1 MKILLKYFNPTVT
14 GKEGLPLKKSKFR
27 DRSGWLDF
35 ENLLYHT
42 LKNHNFC
49 FVPDNLDILHD
60 INFDVMI
67 KQHGDKTLFPSYD
80 FFYMQMFHKFLFEFD
95 HNGWGCL
102 NSNILTFDEN
112 KNYINKLSLEKVN
125 YLRKDLLSLNTKHNQ
140 KRYNIFIN
148 KIPDDYIFVPLQTP
162 NDYVIKKFSPISVYK
177 FILFVGEIASSL
189 KQNFVLKIHPFA
201 MKDKKILSIISYLLT
216 TNKYIFLSDD
226 NVIKLINNSN
236 SVFIIN
242 SGVGFESLILSKPVY
257 TVGNCIYKS
266 ITNHIN
272 LNVKSLNKQSFTH
285 SFKSKRVNNWLC
297 WYLSYVSYLVL
308 PKYFDE
314 NSKRIKDNIDYYV
327 KHIL

>member
-14 GKEGLPLKKSKFR
+14 GKGGHPLKKSKFR
-27 DRSGWLDF
+27 DRAGWLDF
-35 ENLLYHT
+35 EDLLFNS
-42 LKNHNFC
+42 LKDHNFC

-60 INFDVMI
+60 INFDIMI

-102 NSNILTFDEN
+102 NSKFSTYDAN
-112 KNYINKLSLEKVN
+112 KNYINKLSLDKLT
-125 YLRKDLLSLNTKHNQ
+125 YLRNDLLSFNTKHKQ
-140 KRYNIFIN
+140 KRYNFLKN
-148 KIPDDYIFVPLQTP
+148 KLPDDYIFVPLQTP

-177 FILFVGEIASSL
+177 FIFFVGEIAKSL
-189 KQNFVLKIHPFA
+189 KLNFVLKIHPFA
-201 MKDKKILSIISYLLT
+201 MKDKKIISIITYLLT

-226 NVIKLINNSN
+226 NVIKLVYNSN

-242 SGVGFESLILSKPVY
+242 SGVGFESLLLSKPVY
-257 TVGNCIYKS
+257 TVGTCIFKS

-272 LNVKSLNKQSFTH
+272 LDIKRLNKQSFTYPFEFN
-285 SFKSKRVNNWLC
+285 SVENWLC
-297 WYLSYVSYLVL
+297 WYLSCVSYLVL
-308 PKYFDE
+308 PEYFDE
-314 NSKRIKDNIDYYV
+314 NSKRINDNIDNYV